1 MQQLEVSVGEQ
12 NIDKLD
18 PKKFTS
24 SVKRILPRTDMLATS
39 SLENLKDASLQGSF
53 NSGYLFENQES
64 REVDSNVVVVVVVVE
79 VVLVVFETAR
89 CFQLRIE
96 GNGLRAKL
104 SEVDRRKARR
114 VRKQQERRRRRELLF
129 SIIL

>member
-1 MQQLEVSVGEQ
+1 MQQLEASVGKQ
-12 NIDKLD
+12 NTDKLD
-18 PKKFTS
+18 PKNFTS
-24 SVKRILPRTDMLATS
+24 LVKRILPRTDMLATS

-64 REVDSNVVVVVVVVE
+64 REVDSNVVVVVE

-104 SEVDRRKARR
+104 SEVDRRKGRT

-129 SIIL
+129 FIIL

>member
-39 SLENLKDASLQGSF
+39 SLENLKDTSLQGSS
-53 NSGYLFENQES
+53 NSGYLFENQML
-64 REVDSNVVVVVVVVE
+64 RDVDPDVVVVLVLVE
-79 VVLVVFETAR
+79 VEVAVFKTAR

-96 GNGLRAKL
+96 GNGRRAKL

-114 VRKQQERRRRRELLF
+114 VRKEQERRRRRVGPF

>member
-1 MQQLEVSVGEQ
+1 MQQLEATVGEQ
-12 NIDKLD
+12 NVDELD
-18 PKKFTS
+18 PKNFTS

-39 SLENLKDASLQGSF
+39 SLENLKDTSLQGPS
-53 NSGYLFENQES
+53 NSGYLFENQRS
-64 REVDSNVVVVVVVVE
+64 REVDPKVVVVVVK
-79 VVLVVFETAR
+79 VVLVVFEAAR

-104 SEVDRRKARR
+104 SEVDRRKGRT

-129 SIIL
+129 FIIL